1 MIIVSVCTVQTATVF
16 IYVCLFF
23 FVCHLIV
30 FTNIGHAILFSE
42 TFEMDISED
51 RASKIKN
58 KK

>member
-16 IYVCLFF
+16 IYDFL
-23 FVCHLIV
+23 CHLIV
-30 FTNIGHAILFSE
+30 FTNIGHAVLFSE

-58 KK
+58 KKIKI

>member
-16 IYVCLFF
+16 IYVFL
-23 FVCHLIV
+23 CHLIV
-30 FTNIGHAILFSE
+30 FTNIGHAVLFSE

-58 KK
+58 KKIKI